1 MDLKSA
7 DMVVAALQAG
17 TSAGITATTATAVS
31 ECYAALK
38 TMVIR
43 RLQRDGTS
51 ASDTESLMAGIVGDP
66 HALIAALSDVHSAD
80 PVVHKAAELLA
91 TLGRQN
97 GRTTVRIISST
108 GIMVGDHNQQTI
120 HARSDG

>member
-1 MDLKSA
+1 
-7 DMVVAALQAG
+7 MVVAALQAG

-38 TMVIR
+38 MMVIR

-51 ASDTESLMAGIVGDP
+51 ASDTESLIAGIVGDP
-66 HALIAALSDVHSAD
+66 QALIAALSDVHSTD
-80 PVVHKAAELLA
+80 PVVHQAAELLA

-97 GRTTVRIISST
+97 GRTTVRIASST

-120 HARSDG
+120 HVRSDG